1 MLGFWKLLRISRLAT
16 NTTSTMA
23 WAFQTPTQVWHL
35 AVIVAKTSLKKFG
48 MASSGRIP
56 RGKFLL
62 NPNLRSP
69 QCSAQ
74 TRQSQE
80 SVLLTIASAMAKIAS
95 GKTQIT
101 RINSVCC
108 ESDIKNIFVRM
119 EERNKKKIYKETFYY
134 MCNVIY
140 KHFCNNRREKKKSI
154 LFIYLCNVRCNFP
167 TKLVMYSKDNFFPL
181 IKSVKNV
188 LTSDV

>member
-56 RGKFLL
+56 RVKFLL

-80 SVLLTIASAMAKIAS
+80 SVLLTIASAMAKNVS
-95 GKTQIT
+95 GKTQTT
-101 RINSVCC
+101 RTNSECC
-108 ESDIKNIFVRM
+108 ESKSRFWMVTFNTWSQTSKHFWQNGRKKKEKHSIYHVTRDINISVRI
-119 EERNKKKIYKETFYY
+119 EERKKK
-134 MCNVIY
+134 N
-140 KHFCNNRREKKKSI
+140 I
-154 LFIYLCNVRCNFP
+154 LFIYV
-167 TKLVMYSKDNFFPL
+167 TWDITFPL
-181 IKSVKNV
+181 N
-188 LTSDV
+188 

>member
-56 RGKFLL
+56 RVKFLL

-80 SVLLTIASAMAKIAS
+80 SVLLTIASAMAKNVRS
-95 GKTQIT
+95 GKTPTT
-101 RINSVCC
+101 RTNSECC
-108 ESDIKNIFVRM
+108 ESKSRFWMVTFNTWSQNQNVFVRI
-119 EERNKKKIYKETFYY
+119 EERKKK
-134 MCNVIY
+134 N
-140 KHFCNNRREKKKSI
+140 I
-154 LFIYLCNVRCNFP
+154 LFIYV
-167 TKLVMYSKDNFFPL
+167 TWDVTFPL
-181 IKSVKNV
+181 INFPSN
-188 LTSDV
+188 